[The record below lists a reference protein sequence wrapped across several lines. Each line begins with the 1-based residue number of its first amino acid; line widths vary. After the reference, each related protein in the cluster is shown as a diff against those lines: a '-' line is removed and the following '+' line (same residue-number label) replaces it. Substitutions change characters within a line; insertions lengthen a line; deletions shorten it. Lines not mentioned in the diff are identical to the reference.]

1 MLWGYFTTQPKNR
14 SFLELQKKF
23 HVCTKHIPPK
33 HYRNIFFLKTSF
45 NIFSVLNQAEILQ
58 DRFVPLSKYWKK
70 ELLFTESSIL
80 KISTKNVQFLGFL
93 LKKVKKNFTY
103 TFPTFIYVSK
113 NTSFAKD
120 PLEPPQVAGF
130 SISSKSNLEREREQ
144 TFFGNIYGW
153 DKKHV
158 NFN

>member
-1 MLWGYFTTQPKNR
+1 MLWGYFTAQQPKNR

-80 KISTKNVQFLGFL
+80 KISTKNVQFFGFL
-93 LKKVKKNFTY
+93 LKKVKKKFHIYFSDIYICQQKHIICKGSLRASPSCGVLNFLK
-103 TFPTFIYVSK
+103 I
-113 NTSFAKD
+113 
-120 PLEPPQVAGF
+120 
-130 SISSKSNLEREREQ
+130 
-144 TFFGNIYGW
+144 
-153 DKKHV
+153 
-158 NFN
+158 

>member
-1 MLWGYFTTQPKNR
+1 MFCEDILQPSPKIDHFLNYRKN
-14 SFLELQKKF
+14 SKY
-23 HVCTKHIPPK
+23 VCTKYIPPK

-80 KISTKNVQFLGFL
+80 KISTKNMQL
-93 LKKVKKNFTY
+93 LQQQNPKNHKLYHLLELIISEFNVCSHRFPTQKIKIFHY

-120 PLEPPQVAGF
+120 PLRT
-130 SISSKSNLEREREQ
+130 L
-144 TFFGNIYGW
+144 
-153 DKKHV
+153 HV
-158 NFN
+158 V